1 MNQPPESYPEETLR
15 KQAQAF
21 PYPPTPNVQISQ
33 VRRAVWP
40 KRLGWAVVLCIML
53 SLSIPTVRAQ
63 LGRWLQVGTILIGV
77 DSSTTNVPLPTPA
90 QTASP
95 PTKPSGLPTSP
106 LLGPPDQMLQL
117 EPYPHI
123 QRLIWFSQGQT
134 ITLDLLDSQAWAS
147 KTILSLD
154 NVRHTQVHEQAAI
167 WLQGQRELIFFDP
180 STAQIY
186 QTSNVSN
193 TASLIWADHDRTY
206 RLETTSDLATMRDL
220 AESFSQGE

>member
-1 MNQPPESYPEETLR
+1 MNQPPEPYPAETLR
-15 KQAQAF
+15 EQAQAF
-21 PYPPTPNVQISQ
+21 PYPPTPNLQIRQ

-40 KRLGWAVVLCIML
+40 KRLGWALALAVML
-53 SLSIPTVRAQ
+53 SLTIPAVRAQ
-63 LGRWLQVGTILIGV
+63 VGRWLQVGTILIGV
-77 DSSTTNVPLPTPA
+77 DSPTTNLPLPTPA

-95 PTKPSGLPTSP
+95 PIKPSGLPTSS

-117 EPYPHI
+117 EPYPHV

-147 KTILSLD
+147 KTIASLA

-186 QTSNVSN
+186 KTSNLSN
-193 TASLIWADHDRTY
+193 TASLIWADQDRTY
-206 RLETTSDLATMRDL
+206 RLESTSDLATMRDL